1 MYHQIR
7 SSKVTSYPHHRR
19 GARVALSGVCLVTLL
34 SAMGVA
40 RAATVYDKNNVQ
52 LELYGT
58 LEIGLGY
65 LQHSYDASDVLI
77 TSLDSYHLNSSPKS
91 FTGLYN
97 AGVSPSRVGLQ
108 GSAGFGSGQRV
119 FFRLESGFNAAS
131 GVLTN
136 NAQSIYDNI
145 RALHTA
151 NGGGAVNGQAFGRA
165 AYVGA
170 QRRDL
175 KAILHL

>member
-1 MYHQIR
+1 MFHQIR
-7 SSKVTSYPHHRR
+7 SSKVTSYPHRRR

-40 RAATVYDKNNVQ
+40 RAASVYDKDNVQ

-58 LEIGLGY
+58 LEVGLGY
-65 LQHSYDASDVLI
+65 LKHSYDASDVLV
-77 TSLDSYHLNSSPKS
+77 TSLDSYHLNSSSHS

-119 FFRLESGFNAAS
+119 FFRLESGF
-131 GVLTN
+131 
-136 NAQSIYDNI
+136 
-145 RALHTA
+145 
-151 NGGGAVNGQAFGRA
+151 
-165 AYVGA
+165 
-170 QRRDL
+170 
-175 KAILHL
+175 